1 MAAEPAVIGEAVGIW
16 AAHGAGSQA
25 TLLLPTTA
33 GRPRL
38 SPLVGPWS
46 TRTARSRP
54 SPSARLTPWRVPT
67 LALGVEDAIK
77 VLPTLAGR
85 PRPADGL
92 AVGPSVHGLAR
103 AVDLALHLAARG
115 RFLPGIVR
123 DEDGRP
129 CARWLAAP
137 DPDATER
144 IAQLARSLPPACR
157 AEWRETAPDGRD
169 PGDVVAELAGAVI
182 DHVARIA
189 LRGQV
194 PIPATTSRRHGS
206 VPPSDAFLSA
216 LMAED
221 PHLAGDETEVATLA
235 QALSE
240 WHASGIR
247 QTGPVRTTFR
257 VVAPPDGPGP
267 DPAIRDTVGGG
278 PLPDPWRIEF
288 LLQSRE
294 DPSLLVPAERIWR
307 TRDRVAV
314 LGGLVEHPR
323 ERLLTD
329 LGHASRLYPEL
340 EGALETAHP
349 TALTTD
355 ASGAH
360 RFLSEAAPLLEGAG
374 FGVLVPPWW
383 RSRAARL
390 GVRVHARPSKSA
402 AAVPGTGLLGL
413 EGLVDYRYEVALGED
428 VLDAAELRQL
438 AELKVPLVRV
448 KGAWVELRTDEI
460 DAALRAL
467 ERGAGGAQATA
478 GDVLREALGL
488 GPAAPDLPVLEVTGE
503 GWLGELLA
511 VDQRLEPM
519 VAPHGFRGSLRP
531 YQERGLAWL
540 AFLERIGLGGILAD
554 DMGLGKTVQVL
565 ALLLTG
571 RDAPDGRGRTRRT
584 ASTRPGPTLLV
595 CPMSVV
601 GNWQRE
607 AERFAPSLRAYVH
620 HGGERLTGR
629 TFARTARSSDL
640 VITTYGL
647 VVRDAEALAGVRWRR
662 IVVDEAQSIKNAE
675 TRQSRAVRS
684 LPATSRLA
692 LTGTPVEN
700 RLAELWSIMEFCDP
714 GLLGSARAFRERFA
728 VPVERY
734 GDEEAAARLKRV
746 IGPFVLRRLKTD
758 RSIIADLPDKL
769 EMKVF
774 CNLTREQ
781 AALYQA
787 VVDDMLARIEAS
799 EGIERRGLVLATM
812 TKLKQVCNH
821 PAHLLA
827 DGSRLDGRSGK
838 LARLDEIL
846 EEALAE
852 GDRALCFTQFAEMGH
867 LLRDHLQHTLG
878 VEVPFL
884 HGGVAKPARD
894 AMVARF
900 AAADG
905 PPVLLLSLKAGGVG
919 LNLTAANHVIHFDRW
934 WNPAVEDQATDR
946 AFRIGQRRDVQVRK
960 FVCVGT
966 LEERIDRMIEDKRA
980 LAERIVGT
988 GEAWLTELSTDRIRE
1003 LVALT
1008 ADAVAE
1014 A

>member
-1 MAAEPAVIGEAVGIW
+1 MP
-16 AAHGAGSQA
+16 AGSIPISRA
-25 TLLLPTTA
+25 PW
-33 GRPRL
+33 RPR
-38 SPLVGPWS
+38 
-46 TRTARSRP
+46 T
-54 SPSARLTPWRVPT
+54 
-67 LALGVEDAIK
+67 
-77 VLPTLAGR
+77 R
-85 PRPADGL
+85 PRSP
-92 AVGPSVHGLAR
+92 
-103 AVDLALHLAARG
+103 
-115 RFLPGIVR
+115 
-123 DEDGRP
+123 
-129 CARWLAAP
+129 
-137 DPDATER
+137 
-144 IAQLARSLPPACR
+144 
-157 AEWRETAPDGRD
+157 
-169 PGDVVAELAGAVI
+169 
-182 DHVARIA
+182 
-189 LRGQV
+189 
-194 PIPATTSRRHGS
+194 
-206 VPPSDAFLSA
+206 
-216 LMAED
+216 
-221 PHLAGDETEVATLA
+221 
-235 QALSE
+235 
-240 WHASGIR
+240 
-247 QTGPVRTTFR
+247 RT
-257 VVAPPDGPGP
+257 P
-267 DPAIRDTVGGG
+267 
-278 PLPDPWRIEF
+278 
-288 LLQSRE
+288 
-294 DPSLLVPAERIWR
+294 
-307 TRDRVAV
+307 
-314 LGGLVEHPR
+314 
-323 ERLLTD
+323 
-329 LGHASRLYPEL
+329 Y
-340 EGALETAHP
+340 
-349 TALTTD
+349 
-355 ASGAH
+355 GAH
-360 RFLSEAAPLLEGAG
+360 RFLSEAVPLLEGAG

-383 RSRAARL
+383 RSGATRL
-390 GVRVHARPSKSA
+390 GLRVHARPAKSA
-402 AAVPGTGLLGL
+402 ATVSGTGLLGL
-413 EGLVDYRYEVALGED
+413 EGLVEYRYEVALGED
-428 VLDAAELRQL
+428 VLSADELRQL

-448 KGAWVELRTDEI
+448 KSAWVELRTDEI

-467 ERGAGGAQATA
+467 ERGADGVPATA
-478 GDVLREALGL
+478 GELFREALGL
-488 GPAAPDLPVLEVTGE
+488 GPAIPDLPVLGVTGE
-503 GWLGELLA
+503 GWLGELLV
-511 VDQRLEPM
+511 VDRRVEPM
-519 VAPHGFRGSLRP
+519 SAPHGFRGSLRP

-565 ALLLTG
+565 ALLAAE
-571 RDAPDGRGRTRRT
+571 RDTTDARSDRRRT
-584 ASTRPGPTLLV
+584 ASGRPRPTLLI

-607 AERFAPSLRAYVH
+607 AERFAPHLRVHVH

-647 VVRDAEALAGVRWRR
+647 VVRDAEALADVRWRR
-662 IVVDEAQSIKNAE
+662 VVVDEAQNIKNAE

-684 LPATSRLA
+684 LPAPSRLA

-734 GDEEAAARLKRV
+734 GDDEAAARLKRIV
-746 IGPFVLRRLKTD
+746 GPFVLRRLKTD

-781 AALYQA
+781 ATLYQA
-787 VVDDMLARIEAS
+787 VVDDMLARIEDS
-799 EGIERRGLVLATM
+799 EGMERRGLVLATM
-812 TKLKQVCNH
+812 TRLKQVCNH
-821 PAHLLA
+821 PVHLLA

-867 LLRDHLQHTLG
+867 LLRDHLQGTLG

-884 HGGVAKPARD
+884 HGGVGKPARD

-919 LNLTAANHVIHFDRW
+919 LNLTAANHVFHFDRW

-1003 LVALT
+1003 LVALS